1 MFKYYKLLKRKYDK
15 VKEAVSSMKK
25 RRDSLITPIVPSNTV
40 SPLVDVKLKNS
51 ILLRK
56 LL

>member
-40 SPLVDVKLKNS
+40 SPLVDVKLKDY

>member
-40 SPLVDVKLKNS
+40 SPLVDVKLEDS

>member
-40 SPLVDVKLKNS
+40 SPLVDVKLKDS